1 MSHTALLALAFHLV
15 FLSNKHFQPEA
26 QGADGLIVT
35 MLSEAEFAVGSGL
48 KSCLPW
54 VFGNVIFRETS
65 VFDMYVFGKL
75 GKSCCSLSCP
85 QRWITRGRLRGMD
98 A

>member
-1 MSHTALLALAFHLV
+1 MAKVSAMSHAALSALAFHLV
-15 FLSNKHFQPEA
+15 FLSNEHFQSEA

-48 KSCLPW
+48 KSYLAW
-54 VFGNVIFRETS
+54 VFANVIFRETS
-65 VFDMYVFGKL
+65 VSDMYVFGKF

-85 QRWITRGRLRGMD
+85 QRWIT
-98 A
+98 